1 MWRPN
6 SEPKQRG
13 DASDPMEVVVV
24 RHAIHIGL
32 PFCLPAPVRGGTAR
46 VSAQFTAGSERSESE
61 GRVMP
66 RSLWTGSISFG
77 LVNVPVRLYSAVKQQ
92 DVHFHQ
98 LERGTNAR
106 IKYKRVSE
114 KSGREVPYEKIVKG
128 YELDRG
134 RYVVIDPEELEA
146 LDPETTSTIDVTDF
160 VSLEDIDPIYYEHTY
175 YLVPG
180 KGGDHAYRLL
190 HEAMSE
196 TQRVAIGKVVM
207 RQKEYLAAVRPL
219 DGALALNTMLFADEI
234 VPLDAIEGIPGRRT
248 KVPPQQLKMAKQLID
263 SLTSEFEPEQYRDE
277 YRGRVDQLIRRKAKG
292 ETVEVEEAPEKRAT
306 VVDLMDALRQ
316 SLEQPGGSARRS
328 TKKTKSA
335 SRRASSRKRSS
346 SRKSA

>member
-1 MWRPN
+1 M
-6 SEPKQRG
+6 
-13 DASDPMEVVVV
+13 A
-24 RHAIHIGL
+24 
-32 PFCLPAPVRGGTAR
+32 
-46 VSAQFTAGSERSESE
+46 
-61 GRVMP
+61 

-77 LVNVPVRLYSAVKQQ
+77 LVNVPVRLYSAVRQQ

-98 LERGTNAR
+98 LEKGSNAR

-128 YELDRG
+128 YELEKG

-160 VSLEDIDPIYYEHTY
+160 VSLDEIDPIYYEHTY

-190 HEAMSE
+190 HEAMSD

-207 RQKEYLAAVRPL
+207 RQKEYLAAIRPL

-234 VPLDAIEGIPGRRT
+234 VSLDGIEGIPSRRT
-248 KVPPQQLKMAKQLID
+248 KVAPQELKMAKQLIQ
-263 SLTSEFEPEQYRDE
+263 SLTNEFDPEKYRDE
-277 YRGRVDQLIRRKAKG
+277 YRGRVEDLIRRKAKG
-292 ETVEVEEAPEKRAT
+292 ETVEVEESPERRAT

-316 SLEQPGGSARRS
+316 SLEQTGSSSGRS
-328 TKKTKSA
+328 SAKKRKTSH
-335 SRRASSRKRSS
+335 RSSTRKRSP

>member
-1 MWRPN
+1 M
-6 SEPKQRG
+6 
-13 DASDPMEVVVV
+13 A
-24 RHAIHIGL
+24 
-32 PFCLPAPVRGGTAR
+32 
-46 VSAQFTAGSERSESE
+46 
-61 GRVMP
+61 

-77 LVNVPVRLYSAVKQQ
+77 LVNVPVRLYSAVRQQ

-98 LERGTNAR
+98 LEKGSNAR

-128 YELDRG
+128 YELEKG

-160 VSLEDIDPIYYEHTY
+160 ISLDEIDPIYYEHTY

-190 HEAMSE
+190 HEAMSD

-207 RQKEYLAAVRPL
+207 RQKEYLAAIRPL
-219 DGALALNTMLFADEI
+219 DGALALNTMLFEDE
-234 VPLDAIEGIPGRRT
+234 VVSLDGIEGIPSRRT
-248 KVPPQQLKMAKQLID
+248 KVAPQELKMAKQLIE
-263 SLTSEFEPEQYRDE
+263 SLTGEFDPEKYRDE
-277 YRGRVDQLIRRKAKG
+277 YRGRVENLIRRKAKG
-292 ETVEVEEAPEKRAT
+292 ETVEVDEPVEQRAT

-316 SLEQPGGSARRS
+316 SLEQTGSSKR
-328 TKKTKSA
+328 SA
-335 SRRASSRKRSS
+335 SKKRASSHRSSSRKRSP

>member
-1 MWRPN
+1 M
-6 SEPKQRG
+6 
-13 DASDPMEVVVV
+13 A
-24 RHAIHIGL
+24 
-32 PFCLPAPVRGGTAR
+32 
-46 VSAQFTAGSERSESE
+46 
-61 GRVMP
+61 

-77 LVNVPVRLYSAVKQQ
+77 LVNVPVRLYSAVRQQ

-98 LERGTNAR
+98 LEKGSNAR

-128 YELDRG
+128 YELEKG

-160 VSLEDIDPIYYEHTY
+160 VSLDEIDPIYYEHTY

-190 HEAMSE
+190 HEAMSD

-207 RQKEYLAAVRPL
+207 RQKEYLAAIRPL
-219 DGALALNTMLFADEI
+219 DVALALNTMLFADEV
-234 VPLDAIEGIPGRRT
+234 VPLDGIEGVPSRRT
-248 KVPPQQLKMAKQLID
+248 KVAPAELKMAKQLIE
-263 SLTSEFEPEQYRDE
+263 SLTGEFDPQKYRDD
-277 YRGRVDQLIRRKAKG
+277 YRGRVENLIGRKAKG
-292 ETVEVEEAPEKRAT
+292 ESVEVVETPERRAN

-316 SLEQPGGSARRS
+316 SLDQTGSSKRPS
-328 TKKTKSA
+328 SKK
-335 SRRASSRKRSS
+335 RASSHRSS
-346 SRKSA
+346 SRKKTSSRKSA